1 MTTSTTG
8 QVLSR
13 ELLELS
19 SQLARVKRATM
30 LEKAAAAEAALQ
42 ALFTWAAATETKLR
56 EIEQCRQSAP
66 LNASFVVGTSR

>member
-1 MTTSTTG
+1 MATTG

-19 SQLARVKRATM
+19 TQIDRVKRATM
-30 LEKAAAAEAALQ
+30 LEKAAAAEKALQ
-42 ALFTWAAATETKLR
+42 ALYSWAAATENKIR
-56 EIEQCRQSAP
+56 EIEQCRLSAP